1 MKTTTSPLPGQGP
14 IRHSIYLRPG
24 VGVRTWTGST
34 VSQVLPQPSRL
45 QGVKRGTIK
54 GFSHKA
60 ANRLR
65 NLLFPLD
72 FQGAFGI
79 ALTAPPWSTVGP
91 EEAFDAVSKHKSRCP
106 GLLALIWRK
115 EVTAKGLPH
124 YHAIVFPEHPGDIVE
139 LLAVQR
145 WVLDQWATALLP
157 RMCPVRVGLCCKAHS
172 LPGDTATAREMVRRI
187 NGGKDNLV
195 LITSANAVQYLC
207 DHTSKHKAYQAKTTG
222 RAWGVWFKDRLPR
235 VLVDRRSLDELP
247 VRIARRIHEALGK
260 MSRYWIKD
268 AKAPFGYRWS
278 HPRRFDGLGSR
289 VLFRP
294 ASASAVERLVSFYLS
309 GSTSCPS

>member
-72 FQGAFGI
+72 YQGAFGI
-79 ALTAPPWSTVGP
+79 ALTAPPWSTVRP
-91 EEAFDAVSKHKSRCP
+91 EEAFDTVSRHKSRCP
-106 GLLALIWRK
+106 AIRALVWRK

-124 YHAIVFPEHPGDIVE
+124 YHVIVFTRNRDLVD
-139 LLAVQR
+139 LLAVQ
-145 WVLDQWATALLP
+145 WWLVQEWARALLP
-157 RMCPVRVGLCCKAHS
+157 RMCPVRVGLCCKARRRP
-172 LPGDTATAREMVRRI
+172 LDTATARSFVCDV
-187 NGGKDNLV
+187 NTGKDNLT

-207 DHTSKHKAYQAKTTG
+207 DHTSKHKAYQARTTG

-247 VRIARRIHEALGK
+247 VRISRRIHEALGK

-268 AKAPFGYRWS
+268 ASAPFGYRWS
-278 HPRRFDGLGSR
+278 HPRRFSGMGSR

-294 ASASAVERLVSFYLS
+294 ASADAIDRLVRFYL
-309 GSTSCPS
+309 GTPVCVPS